1 MKVHTITGSGIS
13 GNIFLIDAE
22 KPVLIDA
29 GWSSDIDYAAAQVN
43 DILGERKLAH
53 IILTHRHIDHV
64 GGALAFQDEFG
75 GEMLA
80 HEDDA
85 DSLIAGDAVS
95 TGATMFGGDIAPMDV
110 TKVAHGHKIDLG
122 NDEFL
127 EVMHTPG
134 HTIGGMCLIGQKAL
148 FSGDTVFAGGGVD
161 RWDLE
166 TGDYAQ
172 LLSSIEKLC
181 DMMIDDLYPGHGP
194 PAIGNAPE
202 HLALSL
208 QALKMHGRFG

>member
-95 TGATMFGGDIAPMDV
+95 TGATMFGGDITFCRM
-110 TKVAHGHKIDLG
+110 
-122 NDEFL
+122 F
-127 EVMHTPG
+127 
-134 HTIGGMCLIGQKAL
+134 
-148 FSGDTVFAGGGVD
+148 
-161 RWDLE
+161 
-166 TGDYAQ
+166 
-172 LLSSIEKLC
+172 
-181 DMMIDDLYPGHGP
+181 
-194 PAIGNAPE
+194 
-202 HLALSL
+202 ALSMETPS
-208 QALKMHGRFG
+208 QAREIISSNDMLVRTPEASC